1 MSVLPLLIIEH
12 EHERRDRK
20 QVQEMDS
27 DGKTHKEGYKH
38 DPSVGIRLVRLL
50 VPLDHCPE
58 HEGREK
64 RRHRIDL
71 ALYRR
76 EPECVAECVC
86 KRTYGT

>member
-1 MSVLPLLIIEH
+1 MPVLPLLIVEH
-12 EHERRDRK
+12 EHERRNCK
-20 QVQEMDS
+20 QVQEVDS
-27 DGKTHKEGYKH
+27 DGQTHQERYEH

-58 HEGREK
+58 HEGCEK

-71 ALYRR
+71 TLYRR
-76 EPECVAECVC
+76 EPECIAECVR